1 MTVENFLPTIDEK
14 LVDSGVSKAE
24 VEAWARN
31 LVKAIDRSKKAK
43 VEKAFATILE
53 VVKSVE
59 LPAEELLA
67 YLNRN
72 DALFGTTNYENGKSK
87 KLYKNP
93 NSNETWGGIGRR
105 PEWFVE
111 CLNQGLTEKELLV
124 SSESQEKADFKRIS
138 AILADLMKGQVSQ
151 DKLNEMTGTLKDIS
165 QNYLGDDENVATEPA
180 TKTTKATITKP
191 KAVSKT
197 ATKAK
202 TTSRK
207 TTATA

>member
-14 LVDSGVSKAE
+14 LIDSGVSKAE

-31 LVKAIDRSKKAK
+31 LVKAIDKSKKAK
-43 VEKAFATILE
+43 VEQAFATILE

-67 YLNRN
+67 HLNRN

-105 PEWFVE
+105 PEWFVD
-111 CLNQGLTEKELLV
+111 CLNQGLTKEDMLV
-124 SSESQEKADFKRIS
+124 SSESQEKVDHKRIL
-138 AILADLMKGQVSQ
+138 AILADLMKGQVAQ
-151 DKLNEMTGTLKDIS
+151 DQLNEMTSELEDIS
-165 QNYLGDDENVATEPA
+165 KNYLGDAENVSDKPVA
-180 TKTTKATITKP
+180 KTTKATTAKP
-191 KAVSKT
+191 KAT
-197 ATKAK
+197 TKATPK
-202 TTSRK
+202 AKSTSSK
-207 TTATA
+207 ATTTA

>member
-14 LVDSGVSKAE
+14 LIDSGVSKAE

-31 LVKAIDRSKKAK
+31 LVKAIDKSKKAK
-43 VEKAFATILE
+43 VEKALATILE

-59 LPAEELLA
+59 LPAEELMA
-67 YLNRN
+67 HLNRN

-93 NSNETWGGIGRR
+93 TSNETWGGIGRR

-124 SSESQEKADFKRIS
+124 SSESQEKADYKRIS
-138 AILADLMKGQVSQ
+138 AILADLIKGQVDQ
-151 DKLNEMTGTLKDIS
+151 NKLNEMTGTLKDIS
-165 QNYLGDDENVATEPA
+165 QNYLGDDESVATEPA
-180 TKTTKATITKP
+180 TKALTTKP

-197 ATKAK
+197 VTKAK

>member
-1 MTVENFLPTIDEK
+1 MTVENFLPTIDEN
-14 LVDSGVSKAE
+14 LIDSGISKAE

-31 LVKAIDRSKKAK
+31 LVKAIDKSKKAK
-43 VEKAFATILE
+43 VEKAFADILE
-53 VVKSVE
+53 IVKSVE

-67 YLNRN
+67 HLNRN

-87 KLYKNP
+87 KLFKNP

-138 AILADLMKGQVSQ
+138 AILADLMKGQVDQ
-151 DKLNEMTGTLKDIS
+151 DRLKQMTDDLGDIS
-165 QNYLGDDENVATEPA
+165 KNYLDGEDEEVAKPV
-180 TKTTKATITKP
+180 TKTTKATTA
-191 KAVSKT
+191 KATTKT
-197 ATKAK
+197 ASGAK
-202 TTSRK
+202 TTSKK
-207 TTATA
+207 TTATT

>member
-14 LVDSGVSKAE
+14 LIDSGVSKAE

-31 LVKAIDRSKKAK
+31 LVKAIDKSKKAK
-43 VEKAFATILE
+43 VEKALATILE

-59 LPAEELLA
+59 LPAEELMA
-67 YLNRN
+67 HLNRN

-124 SSESQEKADFKRIS
+124 SSESQEKADYKRIS
-138 AILADLMKGQVSQ
+138 AILADLMKGQVDQ
-151 DKLNEMTGTLKDIS
+151 NKLNEMTGTLKDIS
-165 QNYLGDDENVATEPA
+165 QNYLGDDESVATEPA
-180 TKTTKATITKP
+180 TKALTTKP

-197 ATKAK
+197 VTKAK